1 MGLADAEAFLVSDT
15 EILIVAAPMIR
26 GVPDIKHSTLPV
38 VGFEEL
44 TVADKPEELATE
56 QEY

>member
-1 MGLADAEAFLVSDT
+1 MGADAEAVLLSDT
-15 EILIVAAPMIR
+15 EIFSVAAPMIR

-38 VGFEEL
+38 VGSEEL
-44 TVADKPEELATE
+44 TEADKPEAFETE